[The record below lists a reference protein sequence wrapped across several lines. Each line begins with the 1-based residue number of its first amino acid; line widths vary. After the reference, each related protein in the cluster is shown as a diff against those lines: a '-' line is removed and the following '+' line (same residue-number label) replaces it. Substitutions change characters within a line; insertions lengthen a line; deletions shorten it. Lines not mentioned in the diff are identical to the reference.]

1 VKLNVLF
8 QKKCKMEKITFT
20 KEMLSDMP
28 IIVRAEAKKSGSMQ
42 NGEIF
47 AFEGNTYTVYVMNK
61 KVDIVHAPTRNEV
74 THAHSSHD
82 KIARYFPHKKPT
94 SLQDGITRM
103 ARWVKSHGAR
113 KTQKFE
119 NIELTRNLPPSWR

>member
-1 VKLNVLF
+1 
-8 QKKCKMEKITFT
+8 MEKITFT

-61 KVDIVHAPTRNEV
+61 KVEGLY
-74 THAHSSHD
+74 
-82 KIARYFPHKKPT
+82 RYFVFDEVDYFPMGHPMT
-94 SLQDGITRM
+94 DEFFDEYFRL
-103 ARWVKSHGAR
+103 
-113 KTQKFE
+113 
-119 NIELTRNLPPSWR
+119 LPN